1 MEMREI
7 KNSNIE
13 WVGNIPATWDV
24 AYLSAIFSER
34 KNKNIG
40 FTEQNLLSL
49 SYGNVKR
56 KDISTNEGL
65 LPESFE
71 GYNIIEKD
79 DIVLRL
85 TDLQNDHKSLRTGLC
100 KERGII
106 TSAYCTLKRN
116 TDDSDARYLQYY
128 LHSFDVAK
136 GFYGMGAGVRQGL
149 NFDGIRKIEILLP
162 PLYEQEKIANA
173 IDIGVSKVDC
183 LIANQESQIEK
194 LKAYKQSLIT
204 EVVTKGIDPNVTMK
218 DSGVEWV
225 KTIPN
230 NWDMV
235 YPKALF
241 AQRKDRALPTDEQ
254 LTASQQYGIM
264 NQQEYMRVTGSRVVV
279 VEKDFSILKHVS
291 KGDFVISMRSFQG
304 GLEYSEVEGCISS
317 AYVMLKPNS
326 EKVFP
331 KYYRWLLKSSLY
343 INSLQSTSDLIRDG
357 QAMRFANFIKIWLPC
372 PPFEEQQQ
380 IASYLDDVCPKIDS
394 LIAIKQSKIE
404 KLNQYKRSLIY
415 EYVTGKKEVM

>member
-1 MEMREI
+1 MREMKESHI
-7 KNSNIE
+7 PFCE
-13 WVGNIPATWDV
+13 NIPINWSEIPNK
-24 AYLSAIFSER
+24 YIFSCHSTKVGDKSSEY
-34 KNKNIG
+34 
-40 FTEQNLLSL
+40 QLLSL
-49 SYGNVKR
+49 TTSGVKEKSTTASGGKVPTSYDGYQTVEIG
-56 KDISTNEGL
+56 DMIFCLFDLDCSAVFSGL
-65 LPESFE
+65 SP
-71 GYNIIEKD
+71 YN
-79 DIVLRL
+79 
-85 TDLQNDHKSLRTGLC
+85 GM
-100 KERGII
+100 I
-106 TSAYCTLKRN
+106 TSAYDVLRAN
-116 TDDSDARYLQYY
+116 PNRADNHFLEYWFQYVFSNRYYKMFSKNIRYTVTGEMFNSIYTPIPPIEEQKKIGSY
-128 LHSFDVAK
+128 LDK
-136 GFYGMGAGVRQGL
+136 L
-149 NFDGIRKIEILLP
+149 CK
-162 PLYEQEKIANA
+162 
-173 IDIGVSKVDC
+173 KVDA
-183 LIANQESQIEK
+183 LIANQEAQIEK

-204 EVVTKGIDPNVTMK
+204 EVVTKGIDPNVPMK

-372 PPFEEQQQ
+372 PPIEEQQQ

>member
-1 MEMREI
+1 MREMKESHI
-7 KNSNIE
+7 PFCE
-13 WVGNIPATWDV
+13 NIPINWSEIPNK
-24 AYLSAIFSER
+24 YIFSCHSTKVGDKSSEY
-34 KNKNIG
+34 
-40 FTEQNLLSL
+40 QLLSL
-49 SYGNVKR
+49 TTSGVKEKSTTASGGKVPTSYDGYQTVEIG
-56 KDISTNEGL
+56 DMIFCLFDLDCSAVFSGL
-65 LPESFE
+65 SP
-71 GYNIIEKD
+71 YN
-79 DIVLRL
+79 
-85 TDLQNDHKSLRTGLC
+85 GM
-100 KERGII
+100 I
-106 TSAYCTLKRN
+106 TSAYDVLRAN
-116 TDDSDARYLQYY
+116 PNRADNHFLEYWFQYVFSNRYYKMFSKNIRYTVTGEMFNSIYTPIPPIEEQKKIGSY
-128 LHSFDVAK
+128 LDK
-136 GFYGMGAGVRQGL
+136 L
-149 NFDGIRKIEILLP
+149 CK
-162 PLYEQEKIANA
+162 
-173 IDIGVSKVDC
+173 KVDA
-183 LIANQESQIEK
+183 LIANQEAQIEK

-204 EVVTKGIDPNVTMK
+204 EVVTKGIDPNVPMK

>member
-1 MEMREI
+1 MREMKESHI
-7 KNSNIE
+7 PFCE
-13 WVGNIPATWDV
+13 NIPINWSEIPNK
-24 AYLSAIFSER
+24 YIFSCHSTKVGDKSSEY
-34 KNKNIG
+34 
-40 FTEQNLLSL
+40 QLLSL
-49 SYGNVKR
+49 TTSGVKEKSTTASGGKVPTSYDGYQTVEIG
-56 KDISTNEGL
+56 DMIFCLFDLDCSAVFSGL
-65 LPESFE
+65 SP
-71 GYNIIEKD
+71 YN
-79 DIVLRL
+79 
-85 TDLQNDHKSLRTGLC
+85 GM
-100 KERGII
+100 I
-106 TSAYCTLKRN
+106 TSAYDVLRAN
-116 TDDSDARYLQYY
+116 PNRADNHFLEYWFQYVFSNRYYKMFSKNIRYTVTGEMFNSIYTPIPPIEEQKKIGSY
-128 LHSFDVAK
+128 LDK
-136 GFYGMGAGVRQGL
+136 L
-149 NFDGIRKIEILLP
+149 CK
-162 PLYEQEKIANA
+162 
-173 IDIGVSKVDC
+173 KVDA
-183 LIANQESQIEK
+183 LIANQEAQIEK

-204 EVVTKGIDPNVTMK
+204 EVVTKGIDPNVPMK

-230 NWDMV
+230 NWDMG